1 MDYKELKM
9 LMRGKARLTR
19 GLVNLL
25 KDDAEQIYNDVNVF
39 DIISLEEAIRDTKRT
54 TQQLMDATTD
64 LEYYLY
70 LAKKDPI
77 DIDAWKTTN
86 IMRRKN

>member
-1 MDYKELKM
+1 MDQRELKM
-9 LMRGKARLTR
+9 VMRGKARLAR

-25 KDDAEQIYNDVNVF
+25 RDDTEQIYNDVNIF
-39 DIISLEEAIRDTKRT
+39 DVISLEEAINDTKRT

-77 DIDAWKTTN
+77 DIDA
-86 IMRRKN
+86 

>member
-9 LMRGKARLTR
+9 LMRGKARLSR

-25 KDDAEQIYNDVNVF
+25 KDDTEQIYNDVNTF
-39 DIISLEEAIRDTKRT
+39 DVISLEDALRDTKQT
-54 TQQLMDATTD
+54 TQQLLDAVTD

-77 DIDAWKTTN
+77 NIDA
-86 IMRRKN
+86 

>member
-9 LMRGKARLTR
+9 LMRGKARLAR

-25 KDDAEQIYNDVNVF
+25 KDDTEQIYNDVNVF
-39 DIISLEEAIRDTKRT
+39 DVISLEEAIMDTKRT
-54 TQQLMDATTD
+54 TQQLTDAVTD

-70 LAKKDPI
+70 LAKKD
-77 DIDAWKTTN
+77 A
-86 IMRRKN
+86 

>member
-1 MDYKELKM
+1 MDYKELKL
-9 LMRGKARLTR
+9 LMRGKARLAR

-25 KDDAEQIYNDVNVF
+25 KDDTEQMYNDVNLF
-39 DIISLEEAIRDTKRT
+39 DIISLEEAVSDTKRT
-54 TQQLMDATTD
+54 TQQLSDAVTD

-77 DIDAWKTTN
+77 DIDA
-86 IMRRKN
+86 

>member
-9 LMRGKARLTR
+9 LMRGKARLAR

-25 KDDAEQIYNDVNVF
+25 KDDTEQIYNDVNVF
-39 DIISLEEAIRDTKRT
+39 DIISLEEAINDTKRT
-54 TQQLMDATTD
+54 VQQLMDATTD

-70 LAKKDPI
+70 LAKKD
-77 DIDAWKTTN
+77 A
-86 IMRRKN
+86 

>member
-9 LMRGKARLTR
+9 VMRGKARLAR

-25 KDDAEQIYNDVNVF
+25 KDDTEQIYNDVNIF
-39 DIISLEEAIRDTKRT
+39 DVISLEEAINDTKRT

-70 LAKKDPI
+70 LAKKD
-77 DIDAWKTTN
+77 A
-86 IMRRKN
+86 

>member
-9 LMRGKARLTR
+9 LMRGKARLAR

-25 KDDAEQIYNDVNVF
+25 KDDTEQIYNDVNVF
-39 DIISLEEAIRDTKRT
+39 DVISLEEAILDTKRT
-54 TQQLMDATTD
+54 VQQLQDATTD

-70 LAKKDPI
+70 LAKKD
-77 DIDAWKTTN
+77 A
-86 IMRRKN
+86 

>member
-9 LMRGKARLTR
+9 VMRGKARLTR

-25 KDDAEQIYNDVNVF
+25 KDDTEQIYNDVNTF
-39 DIISLEEAIRDTKRT
+39 DIISLEEAISDTKRT
-54 TQQLMDATTD
+54 AQQLIDATTD

-70 LAKKDPI
+70 LAKKD
-77 DIDAWKTTN
+77 A
-86 IMRRKN
+86 

>member
-1 MDYKELKM
+1 MNTQELKM
-9 LMRGKARLTR
+9 VMRGKARLAR

-25 KDDAEQIYNDVNVF
+25 KDDTEQIYNDVNVF
-39 DIISLEEAIRDTKRT
+39 DVFSLEEAISDTKRT

-70 LAKKDPI
+70 LAKKDE
-77 DIDAWKTTN
+77 
-86 IMRRKN
+86 

>member
-9 LMRGKARLTR
+9 VMRSKARLTK

-25 KDDAEQIYNDVNVF
+25 KDDTEQIYTDVTKF
-39 DIISLEEAIRDTKRT
+39 DALGLEETVRETKQT
-54 TQQLMDATTD
+54 IQQLNDAITD

-70 LAKKDPI
+70 LVKH
-77 DIDAWKTTN
+77 DA
-86 IMRRKN
+86 

>member
-9 LMRGKARLTR
+9 VMRGKARLAR

-25 KDDAEQIYNDVNVF
+25 KDDTEQIYNDVNIF
-39 DIISLEEAIRDTKRT
+39 DVISLEEAINDTKRT

-70 LAKKDPI
+70 LAKKDPM
-77 DIDAWKTTN
+77 DIDA
-86 IMRRKN
+86 

>member
-9 LMRGKARLTR
+9 VMRGKARLAR

-25 KDDAEQIYNDVNVF
+25 KDDTEQIYNDVNVF
-39 DIISLEEAIRDTKRT
+39 DVISLEEAINDTKRT
-54 TQQLMDATTD
+54 AQQLMDATTD

-70 LAKKDPI
+70 LAKKD
-77 DIDAWKTTN
+77 A
-86 IMRRKN
+86 

>member
-9 LMRGKARLTR
+9 IMRGKARLAR

-25 KDDAEQIYNDVNVF
+25 KDDTEQIYNDVNVF
-39 DIISLEEAIRDTKRT
+39 DVISLEEAINDTKRT

-70 LAKKDPI
+70 LAKKD
-77 DIDAWKTTN
+77 A
-86 IMRRKN
+86 

>member
-9 LMRGKARLTR
+9 LMRGKARLAR

-25 KDDAEQIYNDVNVF
+25 KDDTEQIYNDVNVF
-39 DIISLEEAIRDTKRT
+39 DIISLEEAINDTKRT
-54 TQQLMDATTD
+54 VQQLLDATTD

-70 LAKKDPI
+70 LAKKD
-77 DIDAWKTTN
+77 A
-86 IMRRKN
+86 

>member
-1 MDYKELKM
+1 MNTQELKM
-9 LMRGKARLTR
+9 VMRGKARLAR

-25 KDDAEQIYNDVNVF
+25 KDDTEQIYNDVNVF
-39 DIISLEEAIRDTKRT
+39 DVFSLEEAISDTKRT

-70 LAKKDPI
+70 LAKKD
-77 DIDAWKTTN
+77 A
-86 IMRRKN
+86 